1 MFKKLITA
9 GEIEGKF
16 MLNSAIQKTIN
27 GILRVALLMFFYPSY
42 SFDKILSD
50 HSHGKIKILLGIET
64 AVISILSLIYLIIKG
79 FLSLSLSKIFAGL
92 FTAIV
97 SSVFIFA
104 GVFFI
109 WQIVSIFFS
118 RVGRYLLKGKGSDED
133 LLSVVGLFLI
143 ASFLLFVPICFFE
156 SIFLKG
162 IAPISKILS
171 PPFTIFYL
179 TIALKRAHKF
189 NTLKALFLFFSLFI
203 FLIIIGVPLLLLFE
217 TLKFPWR

>member
-1 MFKKLITA
+1 
-9 GEIEGKF
+9 
-16 MLNSAIQKTIN
+16 MLNPAIQKTIN
-27 GILRVALLMFFYPSY
+27 EILRAALLMFFYPSY
-42 SFDKILSD
+42 SFDKILSA
-50 HSHGKIKILLGIET
+50 HSQGKIKILLGIET
-64 AVISILSLIYLIIKG
+64 AVISILGLIYLIIKG
-79 FLSLSLSKIFAGL
+79 FLSLSLSKIFVGL
-92 FTAIV
+92 FAAIV

-118 RVGRYLLKGKGSDED
+118 KVGRYLLKGKGSDED

-162 IAPISKILS
+162 NAPISKILS

-189 NTLKALFLFFSLFI
+189 NTLKALLLFFSLFI
-203 FLIIIGVPLLLLFE
+203 FLIIIGVLLFLLFE